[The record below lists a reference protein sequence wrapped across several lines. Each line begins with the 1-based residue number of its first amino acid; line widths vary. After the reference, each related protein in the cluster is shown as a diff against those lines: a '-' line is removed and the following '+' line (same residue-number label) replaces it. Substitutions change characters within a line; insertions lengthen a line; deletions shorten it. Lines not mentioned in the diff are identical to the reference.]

1 MPDHLRPWGCV
12 MRLVYK
18 AGRAAREVLVLMVLV
33 PAAVAAVLVGGIMEL
48 LGPPCRGLWGWL
60 RNV

>member
-1 MPDHLRPWGCV
+1 

-33 PAAVAAVLVGGIMEL
+33 PVALAAVMVGGILEL
-48 LGPPCRGLWGWL
+48 LDGPYQGLKGWL

>member
-1 MPDHLRPWGCV
+1 

-18 AGRAAREVLVLMVLV
+18 AGRAAREVLV

>member
-1 MPDHLRPWGCV
+1 